1 MRLALLPLALLL
13 SGQAYAQ
20 DRDAHRKVTV
30 EQVGDALSNPTV
42 QAGIA
47 GLVGVFADTVLDTGI
62 GPVSHYTDR
71 VRPGDTLGD
80 MVRRED
86 PRFDEKLD
94 KGARRAVALAGQLT
108 RDGAAMSTEIAKTA
122 DKLQALLEGTAQLV
136 KAYSRGN

>member
-1 MRLALLPLALLL
+1 MRLLILPLALVI

-20 DRDAHRKVTV
+20 NRAEPRSVTV

-47 GLVGVFADTVLDTGI
+47 GLVGVFADTVLDTRI
-62 GPVSHYTDR
+62 DPVAHYTDR

-86 PRFDEKLD
+86 PRFDEKLQN
-94 KGARRAVALAGQLT
+94 GTRRAVALAGQLT
-108 RDGAAMSTEIAKTA
+108 RDGAAMGTEIGKTA
-122 DKLQALLEGTAQLV
+122 DKLQALLEGTATLV